1 MPYSVMPSWM
11 RSIAMV
17 NPLSFAIDAIRSVG
31 MGEIPL
37 MQMGLLFVAGS
48 VILVICVR
56 VFRNMTV

>member
-37 MQMGLLFVAGS
+37 MRMGFLFVAGCI
-48 VILVICVR
+48 VLVICVR